1 MKATRSLPLP
11 SLPSPTEAIRRLPP
25 PVPSSPAPQPSS
37 PSRSAASPHATVA
50 PISPSPP
57 PAWVPRSSPPRPSH
71 LTSAQNDTVPVRQ
84 NVPAGQQILRG
95 HLYNEKGSQCL
106 SVGASPAAV
115 GLFGAAA
122 VFFTRG
128 RLLSVDDTSLLS
140 RAYTASSVMS
150 TISFPSSLRSRYL
163 RR

>member
-11 SLPSPTEAIRRLPP
+11 FLPSPTAAIRRLAPL
-25 PVPSSPAPQPSS
+25 VPLSPAPQPSS
-37 PSRSAASPHATVA
+37 PSRSAASPHAATA
-50 PISPSPP
+50 PISPSPS
-57 PAWVPRSSPPRPSH
+57 PAWGPRSSPPRPSH

-95 HLYNEKGSQCL
+95 HLYNEKRSQCL
-106 SVGASPAAV
+106 SVGASPATV

-122 VFFTRG
+122 IFFTRG

>member
-1 MKATRSLPLP
+1 MINS
-11 SLPSPTEAIRRLPP
+11 SIRLHNCRLHPRQQKTARLQPHQQHPHPKLRQPQQDLPP
-25 PVPSSPAPQPSS
+25 QTERPLRQLPTACVSAP
-37 PSRSAASPHATVA
+37 T
-50 PISPSPP
+50 
-57 PAWVPRSSPPRPSH
+57 
-71 LTSAQNDTVPVRQ
+71 NDTVPVRQ
-84 NVPAGQQILRG
+84 NVPAGQQILWG

-163 RR
+163 RS